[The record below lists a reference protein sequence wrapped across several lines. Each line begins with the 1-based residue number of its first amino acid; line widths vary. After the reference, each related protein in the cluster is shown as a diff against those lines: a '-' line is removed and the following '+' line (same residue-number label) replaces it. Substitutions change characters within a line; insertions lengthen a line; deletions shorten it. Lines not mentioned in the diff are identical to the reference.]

1 MKRIAPLGVLSFVV
15 LAGCGAVCQ
24 NVATSF
30 SQSLPDAPSAVQAA
44 KHNQNLNMFVE
55 ATRSPVTIGAMG
67 GHADVTREDEFAPSD
82 KSLFSQNESRALFDK
97 YLYPS
102 ALNQKP
108 GGDHSS
114 SNSNESLMGRATYA
128 ASRIIVTRDDSGKV
142 RLNTPYFLRTLTLV
156 AASTAS
162 RPYYRRSVG
171 QPFGDFGST
180 VGNDA
185 GMNLWHEFGPGI
197 QQVMKSH
204 TPKFVSRIEDRVGH
218 N

>member
-1 MKRIAPLGVLSFVV
+1 MKRIAPFGVLSFVV
-15 LAGCGAVCQ
+15 LAGCWAVCQ
-24 NVATSF
+24 NVGPSF
-30 SQSLPDAPSAVQAA
+30 GQSLPDAPSAAIRAA
-44 KHNQNLNMFVE
+44 KQHQNVSVFVE
-55 ATRSPVTIGAMG
+55 ATRSPVTVGAMG
-67 GHADVTREDEFAPSD
+67 GHVDATREGEFAPSD
-82 KSLFSQNESRALFDK
+82 KSIFSQNQSKALFDK

-102 ALNQKP
+102 DLKQQP
-108 GGDHSS
+108 GSDHDS
-114 SNSNESLMGRATYA
+114 SNESLMGRATHA
-128 ASRIIVTRDDSGKV
+128 ASRIVVTRDDSGKL
-142 RLNTPYFLRTLTLV
+142 RPNTPYFLRTLTMV

-162 RPYYRRSVG
+162 RPYYKRSVG

-204 TPKFVSRIEDRVGH
+204 SPKFVSRIEERVGH